1 LSWMDKTLSEFQSEL
16 ASSAPTPGGGTA
28 CAVALGQA
36 AALTKM
42 VIELTLGKEK
52 WQSGWI
58 HAEAANDKTEEILI
72 LAGKLAVQDSDA
84 FDLVMDS
91 FRMPKSSDD
100 EKALRREKIRQATL
114 HAAEVPYRTACLSLD
129 LLKLLNNLATYG
141 NANAASDVGVAG
153 LLASAACKGALFN
166 VDINLNSLPDEYGQ
180 SMRDSCPEILQECSV
195 SAREIMQSVKK
206 RIAE

>member
-1 LSWMDKTLSEFQSEL
+1 MDKTLNEFQSEL

-58 HAEAANDKTEEILI
+58 HAERAKIKVEEILVKS
-72 LAGKLAVQDSDA
+72 GDLAVQDSDA
-84 FDLVMDS
+84 FDLVMAS

-100 EKALRREKIRQATL
+100 EKALRRDKIRQATL
-114 HAAEVPYRTACLSLD
+114 HAAEIPYNTACLSLD
-129 LLKLLNNLATYG
+129 LLKLLDDLANYG
-141 NANAASDVGVAG
+141 NANAVSDVGVAG

-166 VDINLNSLPDEYGQ
+166 VDINLNSLPREYGQ
-180 SMRDSCPEILQECSV
+180 HMRESCPKILEECSV

>member
-1 LSWMDKTLSEFQSEL
+1 MDKTLSEFQSEL

-180 SMRDSCPEILQECSV
+180 SMRDSCPKILQECSV

>member
-1 LSWMDKTLSEFQSEL
+1 MDKTLSEFQSEL

-129 LLKLLNNLATYG
+129 LLKLLSNLATYG

-180 SMRDSCPEILQECSV
+180 SMRDSCPKILQECSV

>member
-1 LSWMDKTLSEFQSEL
+1 MDKTLSEFQSEL

>member
-1 LSWMDKTLSEFQSEL
+1 MDKTLIDFQSEL

-28 CAVALGQA
+28 CAIALGQA
-36 AALTKM
+36 AGLTKM

-52 WQSGWI
+52 WHSGWI
-58 HAEAANDKTEEILI
+58 HAERAKNKVDEILNKSGV
-72 LAGKLAVQDSDA
+72 LANQDSDA
-84 FDLVMDS
+84 FDLVMAS
-91 FRMPKSSDD
+91 FRMPKSSDE
-100 EKALRREKIRQATL
+100 EKGLRREKIRQATL
-114 HAAEVPYRTACLSLD
+114 DAAEIPYNTAVLSLD
-129 LLKLLNNLATYG
+129 LLKLLDNLANYG

-180 SMRDSCPEILQECSV
+180 NMRKSCPRILEECSLA
-195 SAREIMQSVKK
+195 AREIMQSVKK

>member
-1 LSWMDKTLSEFQSEL
+1 MSWMDKTLSEFQSEL

-52 WQSGWI
+52 WESGWI

-180 SMRDSCPEILQECSV
+180 SMRDSCPKILQECSV

>member
-1 LSWMDKTLSEFQSEL
+1 MDKTLSEFQSEL

-114 HAAEVPYRTACLSLD
+114 HAAEVPYKTACLSLD

-180 SMRDSCPEILQECSV
+180 SMRDSCPKILQECSV

>member
-1 LSWMDKTLSEFQSEL
+1 MDKTLNEFQSEL
-16 ASSAPTPGGGTA
+16 SSSAPTPGGGTA

-52 WQSGWI
+52 WQSGWT
-58 HAEAANDKTEEILI
+58 HAEHAKTKVNEILNRSGH
-72 LAGKLAVQDSDA
+72 LANQDSDA
-84 FDLVMDS
+84 FDLVMAS

-100 EKALRREKIRQATL
+100 EKAIRREKIRQATL
-114 HAAEVPYRTACLSLD
+114 HAAEIPYNTACLSLD
-129 LLKLLNNLATYG
+129 LLKLLDDLANYG
-141 NANAASDVGVAG
+141 NANAVSDVGVAG

-166 VDINLNSLPDEYGQ
+166 VDINLNSLPSEYGQ
-180 SMRDSCPEILQECSV
+180 HMRESCPKILQECSV

>member
-1 LSWMDKTLSEFQSEL
+1 MNKTLSEFQGEL

-58 HAEAANDKTEEILI
+58 HAKNANDKTEEILAI
-72 LAGKLAVQDSDA
+72 AGDLAVQDSDA
-84 FDLVMDS
+84 FDLVMAA
-91 FRMPKSSDD
+91 FRMPKSSED
-100 EKALRREKIRQATL
+100 EKSHRRESIRQATL
-114 HAAEVPYRTACLSLD
+114 HAAEIPFKTACLSLE

-141 NANAASDVGVAG
+141 NANAVSDVGVAG
-153 LLASAACKGALFN
+153 LLASASCKGALFN
-166 VDINLNSLPDEYGQ
+166 VDINLNSLPKEYGQ
-180 SMRDSCPEILQECSV
+180 DMRNSCPNILAECS
-195 SAREIMQSVKK
+195 SFAREIMQSVKK
-206 RIAE
+206 RIAQ

>member
-1 LSWMDKTLSEFQSEL
+1 MNKTLNEFQSEL

-42 VIELTLGKEK
+42 VIELTLGKDK

-58 HAEAANDKTEEILI
+58 HAERAKIKVEEILVKSGD
-72 LAGKLAVQDSDA
+72 LALQDSEA
-84 FDLVMDS
+84 FDLVMAS

-114 HAAEVPYRTACLSLD
+114 HAAEIPYNTACLSLD
-129 LLKLLNNLATYG
+129 LLKLLDNLANYG
-141 NANAASDVGVAG
+141 NANAVSDVGVAG

-166 VDINLNSLPDEYGQ
+166 VDINLNSLPNEYGQ
-180 SMRDSCPEILQECSV
+180 AMRESCPKILEECSV

>member
-1 LSWMDKTLSEFQSEL
+1 MNKTLNEFQSEL

-42 VIELTLGKEK
+42 VIELTLGKDK

-58 HAEAANDKTEEILI
+58 HAERAKIKVEEILVKSGD
-72 LAGKLAVQDSDA
+72 LALQDSEA
-84 FDLVMDS
+84 FDLVMAS

-114 HAAEVPYRTACLSLD
+114 HAAEIPYNTACLSLD
-129 LLKLLNNLATYG
+129 LLKLLDNLANYG
-141 NANAASDVGVAG
+141 NANAVSDVGVAG

-166 VDINLNSLPDEYGQ
+166 VDINLNSLPSEYGK
-180 SMRDSCPEILQECSV
+180 SMRESCPKMLEECSV
-195 SAREIMQSVKK
+195 SSRKIMQSVKK

>member
-1 LSWMDKTLSEFQSEL
+1 MDKTLSEFQSEL
-16 ASSAPTPGGGTA
+16 SSSAPTPGGGTA

-180 SMRDSCPEILQECSV
+180 SMRDSCPKILQECSV

>member
-1 LSWMDKTLSEFQSEL
+1 MDKTLSEFQSEL

-52 WQSGWI
+52 WKSGWI

-180 SMRDSCPEILQECSV
+180 SMRDSCPKILQECSV

>member
-1 LSWMDKTLSEFQSEL
+1 MSWMDKTLNEFQREL

-52 WQSGWI
+52 WQSGWL

-72 LAGKLAVQDSDA
+72 LAGELAVQDSDA
-84 FDLVMDS
+84 FDLVMAS

-114 HAAEVPYRTACLSLD
+114 HAAEIPYNTACLSLD
-129 LLKLLNNLATYG
+129 LLKLLDDLANYG
-141 NANAASDVGVAG
+141 NANAVSDVGVAG

-166 VDINLNSLPDEYGQ
+166 VDINLNSLPNEYGQ
-180 SMRDSCPEILQECSV
+180 TMRESCPKILEECSV

>member
-1 LSWMDKTLSEFQSEL
+1 MSWMDKTLSEFQSEL

-42 VIELTLGKEK
+42 VIDLTLGKEK

-180 SMRDSCPEILQECSV
+180 SMRDSCPKILQECSV

>member
-1 LSWMDKTLSEFQSEL
+1 MDKTLSEFQSEL

-42 VIELTLGKEK
+42 VIDLTLGKEK

-180 SMRDSCPEILQECSV
+180 SMRDSCPKILQECSV

>member
-1 LSWMDKTLSEFQSEL
+1 MSWMDKTLSEFQSEL

-180 SMRDSCPEILQECSV
+180 SMRDSCPKILQECSV

>member
-1 LSWMDKTLSEFQSEL
+1 MNKTLSEFQSEL

-180 SMRDSCPEILQECSV
+180 SMRDSCPKILQECSV
-195 SAREIMQSVKK
+195 TAREIMQSVKK

>member
-1 LSWMDKTLSEFQSEL
+1 
-16 ASSAPTPGGGTA
+16 
-28 CAVALGQA
+28 
-36 AALTKM
+36 M

-58 HAEAANDKTEEILI
+58 HAERAKIKVEEILVKS
-72 LAGKLAVQDSDA
+72 GDLAVQDSDA
-84 FDLVMDS
+84 FDLVMAS

-100 EKALRREKIRQATL
+100 EKAIRREKIRQATL
-114 HAAEVPYRTACLSLD
+114 HAAEIPYNTACLSLD
-129 LLKLLNNLATYG
+129 LLKLLDDLANYG
-141 NANAASDVGVAG
+141 NANAVSDVGVAG

-166 VDINLNSLPDEYGQ
+166 VDINLNSLPSEYGQ
-180 SMRDSCPEILQECSV
+180 HMRESCPKILEECSV

>member
-1 LSWMDKTLSEFQSEL
+1 LSWMDKTLSDFQSEL

-36 AALTKM
+36 AGLTKM

-52 WQSGWI
+52 WQSGWT
-58 HAEAANDKTEEILI
+58 HAEHAKTKVDEILNRSGH
-72 LAGKLAVQDSDA
+72 LANQDSEA
-84 FDLVMDS
+84 FDLVMAS
-91 FRMPKSSDD
+91 FRMPKSTEE
-100 EKALRREKIRQATL
+100 EKGLRREKIRQATL
-114 HAAEVPYRTACLSLD
+114 HAAEIPYSTACLSLD
-129 LLKLLNNLATYG
+129 LLKLLDDLATYG

-166 VDINLNSLPDEYGQ
+166 VDINLNSLPSEYGQ
-180 SMRDSCPEILQECSV
+180 NMRESCPKILEECSV
-195 SAREIMQSVKK
+195 LAREIMQSVKK

>member
-1 LSWMDKTLSEFQSEL
+1 MDKTLSEFQSEL

-114 HAAEVPYRTACLSLD
+114 HAAEVPYKTACLSLD

>member
-1 LSWMDKTLSEFQSEL
+1 MNKTLSEFQSEL

-52 WQSGWI
+52 WQAGWI

-180 SMRDSCPEILQECSV
+180 SMRDSCPKILQECSV